1 MQFPLKLT
9 LVAAAACLLGTAT
22 AVQSMAQSGPNV
34 RADPYAVYQ
43 GRPYSDYQA
52 PGGSYDSPRD
62 FIRDLEGT
70 PCGIDCTQ
78 RAQERWSR

>member
-1 MQFPLKLT
+1 MQSPLKLT

-22 AVQSMAQSGPNV
+22 AVQSMAQSGPAV
-34 RADPYAVYQ
+34 RADSYAVSQ
-43 GRPYSDYQA
+43 DRHYSNYQA
-52 PGGSYDSPRD
+52 PDGSYDSPRD

-78 RAQERWSR
+78 RAQQRWSR